1 MIEITER
8 HPILGFH
15 LTPRD
20 WVREKLYERRSNQQ
34 VPPGRRAFVFG
45 HLPGGERFPEGNVEQ
60 VREGIWKQLDRLDRE
75 EKITELITCSG
86 AAGADSLAFEWVF
99 QKMQDD
105 PSRQITMMMY
115 LPFNKRS
122 FIDHSVWV
130 SKDYDLNKRW
140 LRNFKRAA
148 QKGVVYRP
156 HLLHQQADTL
166 VANNID
172 IQLPSRKHNTRFRFD
187 IRPFRLKNFA
197 PDYDTVRAE
206 SARLNKNPDGSGDK
220 YQHYI
225 DVNTHMLSLLRQP
238 DLTRD
243 FLGDAVVAL
252 WDGNAA
258 QAKDPTTGLPKPG
271 GTYDILYQA
280 RGMGIKNIYI
290 TQEGLG
296 KVETNLLSEFQ
307 QK

>member
-1 MIEITER
+1 MINMQER

-20 WVREKLYERRSNQQ
+20 WLRARQYERRSNKQ

-45 HLPGGERFPEGNVEQ
+45 HLPGGERFPEANVEQ
-60 VREGIWKQLDRLDRE
+60 VKAGMWAQLDKLDRE

-99 QKMQDD
+99 QKIKDD

-115 LPFNKRS
+115 LPFNTRS

-130 SKDYDLNKRW
+130 SKDFYLNKRW

-148 QKGVVYRP
+148 KMGVVYRP
-156 HLLHQQADTL
+156 HLLHLQPDVL
-166 VANNID
+166 VGHRPE
-172 IQLPSRKHNTRFRFD
+172 IQLPSSKKNRRFKFD

-206 SARLNKNPDGSGDK
+206 SARFNKNPDGSGDK

-225 DVNTHMLSLLRQP
+225 DVNTHMLGLLRQP
-238 DLTRD
+238 DATKG

-280 RGMGIKNIYI
+280 KGMGIKNIYI

-296 KVETNLLSEFQ
+296 GVETNLLSEFSRE
-307 QK
+307 